1 MTPRGWRAKRVLAGK
16 SGYEDS
22 SLAIQSDTAGY
33 FGQLPSRELTR
44 RSVDS
49 AVHADAKERAGF
61 NLAVSAVR
69 EEYVGNPVIAK
80 RKAHEALALS
90 NGRAVEPVA
99 AIALALSGEAQEA
112 RGWAKISP
120 RVSRKTPGYNLN
132 LFP

>member
-1 MTPRGWRAKRVLAGK
+1 MAREAAYLAGK

-33 FGQLPSRELTR
+33 FGQLAKARELTR